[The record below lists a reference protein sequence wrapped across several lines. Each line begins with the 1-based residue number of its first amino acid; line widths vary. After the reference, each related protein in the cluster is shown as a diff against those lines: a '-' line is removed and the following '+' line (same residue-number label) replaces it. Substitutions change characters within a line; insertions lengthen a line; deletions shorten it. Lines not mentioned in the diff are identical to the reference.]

1 MTSRTGT
8 RALKLSFAFVAAV
21 LWAGALLAAMP
32 AGINDG
38 PSGACTHAVG
48 NRPVFDLS
56 VVPES
61 VAAHGAWQLF
71 PLGVGCRYTAPT
83 GESVFVGP
91 SYGPTIIALHA
102 LAVTV
107 ILAGVVV
114 KDRWREPRRR
124 DDLLRA

>member
-8 RALKLSFAFVAAV
+8 RALNLSFAFVAAV

-91 SYGPTIIALHA
+91 SYGPSIIALHA

>member
-8 RALKLSFAFVAAV
+8 RALNLSFAFVAAV

-91 SYGPTIIALHA
+91 SYGPSIIALHA

-114 KDRWREPRRR
+114 KDRWREPRRC

>member
-8 RALKLSFAFVAAV
+8 RALKLSFTFVAAV

-38 PSGACTHAVG
+38 PSGACAHAVG

-91 SYGPTIIALHA
+91 SYGPSIIALHA

-114 KDRWREPRRR
+114 KDRGREPRRH

>member
-21 LWAGALLAAMP
+21 LWAGALLAAML

-38 PSGACTHAVG
+38 PSGACAHAVG

-61 VAAHGAWQLF
+61 VAAHDAWQLF

-91 SYGPTIIALHA
+91 SYGPSIIALHA